1 MPKLKDIEQYL
12 DRQQKIRGSS
22 YDKLI
27 NIARSYW
34 FAFKLQAKSY
44 NRKLKVPEVSIN
56 NYHVE
61 FRWWLEED
69 YSRVDLAFEKDVS
82 TELVVDITEKDSY
95 YYFKNSERGLVW
107 EKHYEPLIPPYGI
120 PTDIYN
126 KVLLFTE
133 EA

>member
-1 MPKLKDIEQYL
+1 MPKLKNIEQYL
-12 DRQQKIRGSS
+12 DRQQKIRGKS

-56 NYHVE
+56 NHHVE
-61 FRWWLEED
+61 FRWWLEEN
-69 YSRVDLAFEKDVS
+69 YKDVS

-95 YYFKNSERGLVW
+95 YYFENDKRGLVW
-107 EKHYEPLIPPYGI
+107 EKQYEPLIPPYGI

-133 EA
+133 EETQ

>member
-12 DRQQKIRGSS
+12 DRQQKIKSKS

-34 FAFKLQAKSY
+34 FAFNLQAKSY
-44 NRKLKVPEVSIN
+44 NRKLKVPEVSIS
-56 NYHVE
+56 NYNVE

-69 YSRVDLAFEKDVS
+69 YKDVS
-82 TELVVDITEKDSY
+82 TDLLVDITEKDSY
-95 YYFKNSERGLVW
+95 YYFENEERGLAW
-107 EKHYEPLIPPYGI
+107 EKHYEPLQPPYGI

-133 EA
+133 EVQ

>member
-12 DRQQKIRGSS
+12 DRQQRIRGYN

-34 FAFKLQAKSY
+34 KAFKLQAKSY
-44 NRKLKVPEVSIN
+44 NRKLKVPEVRIN
-56 NYHVE
+56 NNHVE
-61 FRWWLEED
+61 FQWWLEED
-69 YSRVDLAFEKDVS
+69 YKDVS
-82 TELVVDITEKDSY
+82 TDLLVDITEKDSY
-95 YYFKNSERGLVW
+95 YYFEDSERGLVW
-107 EKHYEPLIPPYGI
+107 EKYYEPLVSPYGI

-133 EA
+133 EV

>member
-12 DRQQKIRGSS
+12 DRQQKIRGKS
-22 YDKLI
+22 YDKLL
-27 NIARSYW
+27 NIVRSYW

-69 YSRVDLAFEKDVS
+69 YKDVF

-95 YYFKNSERGLVW
+95 YYFENDERGLVW

-133 EA
+133 EV